1 MTLKFAYL
9 IQDLAPAGFFVTEMV
24 PLIVPTQNG
33 EIWFA
38 IHLGLS
44 ILIPPR
50 IRGNKFLIFI
60 QSAYLHCGNPTIRN
74 FRIVHIFGYSEQPIL
89 KIA

>member
-1 MTLKFAYL
+1 MQSEEVSKRRTPEGNRPCVEACITALSGGLFHNCGIASVHPVLWWSRYVLL
-9 IQDLAPAGFFVTEMV
+9 IAIV

-44 ILIPPR
+44 FLIPSNSR
-50 IRGNKFLIFI
+50 
-60 QSAYLHCGNPTIRN
+60 
-74 FRIVHIFGYSEQPIL
+74 E
-89 KIA
+89 

>member
-1 MTLKFAYL
+1 MTHLVKPCILSVTALSSLNSGRFVTYHTKFY
-9 IQDLAPAGFFVTEMV
+9 QDLASAGFFVTETV

-44 ILIPPR
+44 M
-50 IRGNKFLIFI
+50 
-60 QSAYLHCGNPTIRN
+60 
-74 FRIVHIFGYSEQPIL
+74 L
-89 KIA
+89 KTTSPARRQWLLPV

>member
-9 IQDLAPAGFFVTEMV
+9 IQDLASAGFLLSETV
-24 PLIVPTQNG
+24 PLIVPTQSG
-33 EIWFA
+33 GIWFA

-44 ILIPPR
+44 ILIPR

-60 QSAYLHCGNPTIRN
+60 QSAYLHCGNPTLRN
-74 FRIVHIFGYSEQPIL
+74 FRIVHIFGYSEQLIQ

>member
-1 MTLKFAYL
+1 MGYCHFVNVKR
-9 IQDLAPAGFFVTEMV
+9 IQDLASAGFFVTETV

-44 ILIPPR
+44 ILIPR

-60 QSAYLHCGNPTIRN
+60 QSAYLHCGNPTLRK
-74 FRIVHIFGYSEQPIL
+74 FRIVHIQ